1 MHQAALQM
9 LEARRYRRSRT
20 RTIGQI
26 CVSGAFCFP
35 VGFLSELART
45 MYLSSF
51 ETGDLNYGGQGAMH
65 MTIYGLLGG
74 RDLDQVRREAIES
87 YESLRQQN
95 QVVMAVWLSMFLEG
109 AIAFQEG
116 LGELGH
122 LTGRYFD
129 EHAYLPSAQAA
140 NDFTGMHFL
149 ASMKL
154 VLTYHFDLD
163 GELLACLHA
172 ANRATVGA
180 AGMLTLGVTKW
191 YSTLAW
197 LRLFPGLTP
206 EDRTRA
212 LSEVDRSLEHLGI
225 WSQSAPKTFGHVVH
239 LAMAEKA
246 RVTGT
251 TDEALSH
258 YERAIEDARES
269 GFIQDEALANELY
282 ARFWAERGS
291 ERFAA
296 PLMREAYSLYWKWG
310 AHAKAEHLAKRYP
323 NWLIGRRIV
332 VDEPATGSISAEMP
346 GGLDLGTVLKTSQDI
361 ASELLLDGLLA
372 KLMAH
377 VIESSG
383 AQKGYL
389 ILQEEGHWTIV
400 SEASADDP
408 QRSARTAK
416 HIDESDALATG
427 IVRYVARTQQ
437 AVALEDA
444 SGSGDFVN
452 DPYVQAHRARSILCT
467 PLVNRGKITAI
478 LYLENNLAPGAFSPE
493 RVGLLRLLS
502 SQMAISIENARIHA
516 DLEALL
522 DSRSKAL
529 ASAEAQVRTL
539 FESSPVGIA
548 LSNPD
553 GWLLSVNKAVLDM
566 VRIKEDE
573 LLEHNVV
580 DFYDDPGDRDALL
593 RELNESGMVQDFG
606 VRLVRRD
613 GSRFYASM
621 NVSKLVIEGNEV
633 LLAMVQ
639 DVTAQI
645 NAEQE
650 SAALGERA
658 RLARELH
665 DAVSQTIFSASL
677 LADTAV
683 RASKAGRAVLTQD
696 LDNLRRMLRGALDE
710 LRTMLLELRPV
721 ALQDRTLGQMLG
733 TLAETAR
740 GRSSAAV
747 DLEIKGDRV
756 LPERVTTTLY
766 RIAQESLNNA
776 VRHAAAQR
784 IRIDLACDPDE
795 VVLVICDD
803 GLGFDIGSSSAGHH
817 GLDIM
822 RERAEEIGA
831 VLEIESRAGSGTRV
845 TANWS

>member
-1 MHQAALQM
+1 
-9 LEARRYRRSRT
+9 
-20 RTIGQI
+20 
-26 CVSGAFCFP
+26 
-35 VGFLSELART
+35 
-45 MYLSSF
+45 
-51 ETGDLNYGGQGAMH
+51 
-65 MTIYGLLGG
+65 
-74 RDLDQVRREAIES
+74 
-87 YESLRQQN
+87 
-95 QVVMAVWLSMFLEG
+95 
-109 AIAFQEG
+109 
-116 LGELGH
+116 
-122 LTGRYFD
+122 
-129 EHAYLPSAQAA
+129 
-140 NDFTGMHFL
+140 
-149 ASMKL
+149 
-154 VLTYHFDLD
+154 
-163 GELLACLHA
+163 
-172 ANRATVGA
+172 
-180 AGMLTLGVTKW
+180 
-191 YSTLAW
+191 
-197 LRLFPGLTP
+197 
-206 EDRTRA
+206 
-212 LSEVDRSLEHLGI
+212 
-225 WSQSAPKTFGHVVH
+225 
-239 LAMAEKA
+239 
-246 RVTGT
+246 
-251 TDEALSH
+251 
-258 YERAIEDARES
+258 
-269 GFIQDEALANELY
+269 
-282 ARFWAERGS
+282 
-291 ERFAA
+291 
-296 PLMREAYSLYWKWG
+296 
-310 AHAKAEHLAKRYP
+310 
-323 NWLIGRRIV
+323 
-332 VDEPATGSISAEMP
+332 
-346 GGLDLGTVLKTSQDI
+346 
-361 ASELLLDGLLA
+361 
-372 KLMAH
+372 
-377 VIESSG
+377 
-383 AQKGYL
+383 
-389 ILQEEGHWTIV
+389 
-400 SEASADDP
+400 
-408 QRSARTAK
+408 
-416 HIDESDALATG
+416 
-427 IVRYVARTQQ
+427 
-437 AVALEDA
+437 
-444 SGSGDFVN
+444 
-452 DPYVQAHRARSILCT
+452 
-467 PLVNRGKITAI
+467 
-478 LYLENNLAPGAFSPE
+478 
-493 RVGLLRLLS
+493 
-502 SQMAISIENARIHA
+502 
-516 DLEALL
+516 
-522 DSRSKAL
+522 
-529 ASAEAQVRTL
+529 L

-696 LDNLRRMLRGALDE
+696 LENLRRLLRGALDE